1 MRLSHR
7 LELRVSEGELRS
19 IRERAARARYSV
31 SGYVRMVL
39 LQPSAAA
46 PEPLRAYP
54 DGPSDSLL
62 EQEKTPASKD
72 GAGQLI
78 ILRLSRNSKESIREK
93 ALASGLSL
101 SAYVRRAAL
110 ERDVIH
116 RYDQAAA
123 RQLKRIGVNLNQA
136 VMLMHRGDFSED
148 VKESFRRCLTALEME
163 LSGV

>member
-19 IRERAARARYSV
+19 IRERATRARFSV

-39 LQPSAAA
+39 LQPGMTG
-46 PEPLRAYP
+46 PVPPLACP
-54 DGPSDSLL
+54 NGSSDLLL
-62 EQEKTPASKD
+62 EQDKTSAD
-72 GAGQLI
+72 AEAAGGLI
-78 ILRLSRNSKESIREK
+78 ILRLSRKSKESIREK
-93 ALASGLSL
+93 ARTTGLSL

>member
-19 IRERAARARYSV
+19 IRERAARVGYSV
-31 SGYVRMVL
+31 SCYVRLVL
-39 LQPSAAA
+39 LQSGVSGMEQPAANPTDSSDPRLESRNFPGEPESAG
-46 PEPLRAYP
+46 E
-54 DGPSDSLL
+54 
-62 EQEKTPASKD
+62 
-72 GAGQLI
+72 LI
-78 ILRLSRNSKESIREK
+78 KLRLSRRSKEAIRAK
-93 ALASGLSL
+93 AQAAGLLL

-163 LSGV
+163 LPGV